1 MVERTIE
8 PEVKKVFEAIKDGKN
23 FILEGG
29 AGSGKTY
36 SLISII
42 ENLSRDEPDKS
53 IVCITYTNNAVAEIR
68 SRISNDK
75 LWVSTIHEFIWHII
89 GKFQTEI
96 KECLVELINDTEQ
109 KKFLKPNSI
118 SDTELISLTHF
129 EKMHIHYDEF
139 YSMNPNENHQIKIS
153 HDHILILAEKMFSK
167 YTKLCDILIDSAN
180 YIFIDEYQDT
190 SPFVIKILLE
200 HIQTRSKKN
209 VLGFFG
215 DTMQSIYDSG
225 IGDLNAYELHK
236 IQKTQNRRNP
246 KKVIDLANKI
256 RNDGLIQLPSND
268 TSAPNM
274 DNGVLIPG
282 TVKFIYGDKLEQ
294 LELLRKSLIYKS
306 LEFNNNL
313 KTKELR
319 LTHKL
324 NSEMAGFQKLFALYN
339 SDLFL
344 KLVTDLKNKFK
355 ENAIVHNKKKFI
367 KIALESQLSFPK
379 GKISLFDKIQSNPD
393 YSAFYNEVK
402 DWSFED
408 VVSKTNINKDSLL
421 SYKFNAL
428 NNQYKSS
435 KDRDE
440 ILKRLDFIYELIELY
455 KDGRFNDFLRLTK
468 FKIRSVRDKE
478 RLIKSMD
485 TISDKSNNIDTVL
498 KIALDNHLI
507 SKDDLFDN
515 FIKNKGY
522 YLWSRIKK
530 LPFQEYINS
539 IDYLKE
545 YVSVITQHKVKGS
558 EYDNVLV
565 LLDNGQWSQ
574 YDFNTLFGEG
584 SSNEKVQN
592 RTKKLFYVT
601 ATRAKRN
608 LIVYMPINN
617 PKIIE
622 KARIFF
628 ENEDIHN
635 VTTLSDI

>member
-294 LELLRKSLIYKS
+294 LELLRKSSIYKS

-324 NSEMAGFQKLFALYN
+324 NSEMAGFQNLFALYN

-367 KIALESQLSFPK
+367 KIALESQVSSPK